1 MKRGLTGKYIT
12 HKMYGET
19 YRSFIPFALPPK
31 PQLEIDTDLREKMD
45 QALLSLGRLDSV
57 STLLPDAHI
66 FLYNYVRKEAVLS
79 SQIEGTQTSL
89 SQLLLFEMEEAPGV
103 PVDDVLEVSNYAAAM
118 NHGLKRIKGGFPLS
132 NRLLREIHGVLIE
145 KKGRGSEKE
154 AGEFR
159 RSQNWI
165 QGTRPGDALFVPPP
179 ADQVQQLMSD
189 LEKFIHDKPEKTPG
203 LIKAAL
209 AHVQFE
215 TIHPFL
221 DGNGRV
227 GRLLITLVLCNEEIL
242 TEPLL
247 YLSLY
252 LKQNRK
258 RYYDL
263 LMKVRTEGVWEEWL
277 EFFVD
282 GIKEMADGAVDT
294 ARKLSKIA
302 EDDRRKIQQIG
313 KGASSALRVHASL
326 HSKPLGSIPYLMKE
340 TGLTAPTVTG
350 ALHALQKLKIVK
362 EVTGHKRN
370 RIYAYIKYLQM
381 LSKGTEEKIDA

>member
-1 MKRGLTGKYIT
+1 MHRGSSGKYIV
-12 HKMYGET
+12 HKVYGE
-19 YRSFIPFALPPK
+19 SFKSFVPLALPPK
-31 PQLEIDTDLREKMD
+31 PPLEVGPDLREKMD

-57 STLLPDAHI
+57 STLLPDTNI

-79 SQIEGTQTSL
+79 SQIEGTQSSL
-89 SQLLLFEMEEAPGV
+89 SDLLLFEMEEAPGV
-103 PVDDVLEVSNYAAAM
+103 PMDDVIEVSNYAAAM
-118 NHGLKRIKGGFPLS
+118 NHGLRRIKGGFPLS
-132 NRLLREIHGVLIE
+132 NRLLREIHAVLM
-145 KKGRGSEKE
+145 KKGRGSEKQ

-165 QGTRPGDALFVPPP
+165 QGTRPGNALFVPPP
-179 ADQVQQLMSD
+179 EDHIQQLMSD
-189 LEKFIHDKPEKTPG
+189 LEKFINDKPEKTSG

-221 DGNGRV
+221 DGNGRI

-242 TEPLL
+242 SQPLL

-252 LKQNRK
+252 LKQNRS

-263 LMKVRTEGVWEEWL
+263 LMKVRNHGVWEEWL

-282 GIKEMADGAVDT
+282 GVKEMADGAVLT

-302 EDDRRKIQQIG
+302 EEDRKKIQQLG
-313 KGASSALRVHASL
+313 KGASSALRIHASF
-326 HSKPLGSIPYLMKE
+326 HSKPLGSIRYLMKE
-340 TGLTAPTVTG
+340 TALTAPTVGG
-350 ALHALQKLKIVK
+350 ALHALEKLKIVS
-362 EVTGHKRN
+362 EITGYKRN
-370 RIYAYIKYLQM
+370 KIYAYTKYLEM
-381 LSKGTEEKIDA
+381 LNKGM

>member
-1 MKRGLTGKYIT
+1 MHRGSTGKYIV
-12 HKMYGET
+12 HKVYGE
-19 YRSFIPFALPPK
+19 SFKSFVPLALPPK
-31 PQLEIDTDLREKMD
+31 PQLEVGADLREKMD

-57 STLLPDAHI
+57 STLLPDTNI

-79 SQIEGTQTSL
+79 SQIEGTQSSL
-89 SQLLLFEMEEAPGV
+89 SNLLLFEMDEAPGV
-103 PVDDVLEVSNYAAAM
+103 PLDDVIEVSNYAAAM
-118 NHGLKRIKGGFPLS
+118 NYGLRRIKGGFPLS
-132 NRLLREIHGVLIE
+132 NRLLREIHAVLM
-145 KKGRGSEKE
+145 KNGRGSEKQ

-165 QGTRPGDALFVPPP
+165 QGTRPGNALFVPPP
-179 ADQVQQLMSD
+179 ADHIQQLMSD
-189 LEKFIHDKPEKTPG
+189 LEKFINDKPEKTSG

-209 AHVQFE
+209 AHLQFE

-221 DGNGRV
+221 DGNGRI

-242 TEPLL
+242 SQSLL

-252 LKQNRK
+252 LKQNRS

-263 LMKVRTEGVWEEWL
+263 LMKVRNNGVWEEWL

-282 GIKEMADGAVDT
+282 GVKEMADGAVLT

-302 EDDRRKIQQIG
+302 EEDRKKIQQLG
-313 KGASSALRVHASL
+313 KGASSALRIHASL

-340 TGLTAPTVTG
+340 TALTAPTVTG
-350 ALHALQKLKIVK
+350 ALHALEKLKIVK

-370 RIYAYIKYLQM
+370 RIYAYTKYLEM
-381 LSKGTEEKIDA
+381 LNKGTE